1 MNICYNEAS
10 ETTGVNI
17 MIKKNLLP
25 VSVLLLISGAMFSSH
40 FGVGDLIFP
49 PILGRSTGT
58 SWFTAAL
65 GYMIINSVFV
75 WLAYLACAHQ
85 NQSLTG
91 IATRVLG
98 KVSGKIY
105 TSIPIL
111 ITVFFILPRVSSATH
126 EMAVLPL
133 APGIPLWATL
143 AVFFLICFYVA
154 FTRATVMDKIGK
166 VMAPVLIIFVII
178 LAVKGIATPLSY
190 PESVEKITPL
200 KDGML
205 NAYNTMNAI
214 AALLFGGWVLHE
226 LNIRNI
232 KTKEDKD
239 KNLNVI
245 GIFTAVLLG
254 ITSTVLV
261 YLGAS
266 SGASFPDAAIG
277 VLSTNIAS
285 SLLGKAG
292 LFSFAVIM
300 ALSCLTTAAAII
312 SMAGD
317 MFSEMTG
324 GKLKYLHIVAAATAV
339 AFVLGLVGL
348 SRIVKYTVPW
358 LVLLYPSIVVFILS
372 ALYYDFDK
380 IRKAVAGGVITA
392 VFFGLG
398 DMLSFYGL
406 TSNFIT
412 QLASRLPLGNHGLGW
427 FVPVIA
433 VMAVVQLLTSRKAA
447 EEKV

>member
-1 MNICYNEAS
+1 MS
-10 ETTGVNI
+10 
-17 MIKKNLLP
+17 KKNLLP
-25 VSVLLLISGAMFSSH
+25 VSILIVISGAMFSSH

-49 PILGRSTGT
+49 PILGRGAGA

-65 GYMIINSVFV
+65 GYMIINSIGV

-91 IATRVLG
+91 IATKTLG
-98 KVSGKIY
+98 DFFGKIY
-105 TSIPIL
+105 TAIPIL
-111 ITVFFILPRVSSATH
+111 ITIFFILPRVSSATH

-133 APGIPLWATL
+133 SPSIPLWITL
-143 AVFFLICFYVA
+143 AVFFLLSFYVA
-154 FTRATVMDKIGK
+154 YTRATVIDKLGK
-166 VMAPVLIIFVII
+166 VLAPILILFVII
-178 LAVKGIATPLSY
+178 LVIKGVATPLSV
-190 PESVEKITPL
+190 PKSPGSL
-200 KDGML
+200 NALSDGML

-232 KTKEDKD
+232 KTKEDQNT
-239 KNLNVI
+239 NLNVI
-245 GIFTAVLLG
+245 GFSTAVLLG
-254 ITSTVLV
+254 ITSTALV

-266 SGASFPDAAIG
+266 SGSSFPDASIG
-277 VLSTNIAS
+277 VLSTKIAQG
-285 SLLGKAG
+285 LLGQIG

-317 MFSEMTG
+317 MFYEMTN
-324 GKLKYLHIVAAATAV
+324 GKLKYRVTVALSTIIG
-339 AFVLGLVGL
+339 FTLGLVGL

-358 LVLLYPSIVVFILS
+358 LVLLYPSIIIIILS
-372 ALYYDFDK
+372 ALYYKFDK
-380 IRKAVAGGVITA
+380 IRRSVTIGVIVA
-392 VFFGLG
+392 LFFGLG

-412 QLASRLPLGNHGLGW
+412 KISSQLPLGGQGLGW
-427 FVPVIA
+427 FLPTIIIMGIA
-433 VMAVVQLLTSRKAA
+433 QLIFKPKIE
-447 EEKV
+447 EEKSL

>member
-1 MNICYNEAS
+1 MS
-10 ETTGVNI
+10 
-17 MIKKNLLP
+17 KKNLLP
-25 VSVLLLISGAMFSSH
+25 VSILIVISGAMFSSH

-49 PILGRSTGT
+49 PILGRGAGA

-65 GYMIINSVFV
+65 GYMIINSVGV

-91 IATRVLG
+91 IATRTLG
-98 KVSGKIY
+98 DFFGKIY
-105 TSIPIL
+105 IAIPIL
-111 ITVFFILPRVSSATH
+111 ITIFFILPRVSSATH
-126 EMAVLPL
+126 EMAILPL
-133 APGIPLWATL
+133 LPSIPLWITL
-143 AVFFLICFYVA
+143 AIFFLLSFYVA
-154 FTRATVMDKIGK
+154 YTRATVIDKLGK
-166 VMAPVLIIFVII
+166 ILAPVLILFVII
-178 LAVKGIATPLSY
+178 LVIRGIATPLSV
-190 PESVEKITPL
+190 STTPGSL
-200 KDGML
+200 NALSDGML

-232 KTKEDKD
+232 KTKEDQN

-245 GIFTAVLLG
+245 GFSTALLLG
-254 ITSTVLV
+254 ITSTALV

-266 SGASFPDAAIG
+266 SGSSFPDASIG
-277 VLSTNIAS
+277 VLSTKIAQG
-285 SLLGKAG
+285 LLGQIG

-317 MFSEMTG
+317 MFSEMTN
-324 GKLKYLHIVAAATAV
+324 GKLNYRVTVALSTIIG
-339 AFVLGLVGL
+339 FTLGLVGL

-358 LVLLYPSIVVFILS
+358 LVLLYPSIIIIILS
-372 ALYYDFDK
+372 ALYYKFDK
-380 IRKAVAGGVITA
+380 IRKAVTVGVIVA
-392 VFFGLG
+392 LFFGLG

-412 QLASRLPLGNHGLGW
+412 KISSQLPLGGQGLGW
-427 FVPVIA
+427 FLPTIIIMGIA
-433 VMAVVQLLTSRKAA
+433 QLIFKPKIEEETSS
-447 EEKV
+447 

>member
-1 MNICYNEAS
+1 MS
-10 ETTGVNI
+10 
-17 MIKKNLLP
+17 KKNLLP
-25 VSVLLLISGAMFSSH
+25 VSILILISGAMFSSH

-49 PILGRSTGT
+49 PILGRGAGA

-65 GYMIINSVFV
+65 GYMIINSIGV

-91 IATRVLG
+91 ISTKILG
-98 KVSGKIY
+98 NFFGKIY
-105 TSIPIL
+105 TAIPIL

-133 APGIPLWATL
+133 SPGIPLWITL
-143 AVFFLICFYVA
+143 AIFFLLCYYVA
-154 FTRATVMDKIGK
+154 YTRATVIDKLGK
-166 VMAPVLIIFVII
+166 VLAPILILFVII
-178 LAVKGIATPLSY
+178 LAVKGVASPLSI
-190 PESVEKITPL
+190 PKSPGSLNPL
-200 KDGML
+200 SDGML

-232 KTKEDKD
+232 KTKEDQNT
-239 KNLNVI
+239 NLNVI
-245 GIFTAVLLG
+245 GFSTAVLLG
-254 ITSTVLV
+254 ITSTALV

-266 SGASFPDAAIG
+266 SGSLFPDASIG
-277 VLSTNIAS
+277 VLSTKIAQG
-285 SLLGKAG
+285 LLGQIG

-300 ALSCLTTAAAII
+300 AFSCLTTAAAII

-317 MFSEMTG
+317 MFSEMTN
-324 GKLKYLHIVAAATAV
+324 GKLNYRVTVALSTIIGFA
-339 AFVLGLVGL
+339 LGLVGL

-358 LVLLYPSIVVFILS
+358 LVLLYPSIIIIILS
-372 ALYYDFDK
+372 ALYYKFDK
-380 IRKAVAGGVITA
+380 IRKSVTVGVIVA
-392 VFFGLG
+392 LFFGLG

-412 QLASRLPLGNHGLGW
+412 KISSGLPLGGQGLGW
-427 FVPVIA
+427 FLPTIIIMGIA
-433 VMAVVQLLTSRKAA
+433 QLIFKPKIE
-447 EEKV
+447 EEKSL

>member
-1 MNICYNEAS
+1 MS
-10 ETTGVNI
+10 
-17 MIKKNLLP
+17 KKNLLP
-25 VSVLLLISGAMFSSH
+25 VSILILISGAMFSSH

-49 PILGRSTGT
+49 PILGRGAGA

-65 GYMIINSVFV
+65 GYMIINSIGV

-91 IATRVLG
+91 ISTKILG
-98 KVSGKIY
+98 NFFGKIY
-105 TSIPIL
+105 TAIPIL

-133 APGIPLWATL
+133 SPGIPLWITL
-143 AVFFLICFYVA
+143 AIFFLLCYYVA
-154 FTRATVMDKIGK
+154 YTRATVIDKLGK
-166 VMAPVLIIFVII
+166 VLAPILILFVII
-178 LAVKGIATPLSY
+178 LAVKGVASPLSI
-190 PESVEKITPL
+190 PKSPGSLNPL
-200 KDGML
+200 SDGML

-232 KTKEDKD
+232 KTKEDQNT
-239 KNLNVI
+239 NLNVI
-245 GIFTAVLLG
+245 GFSTAVLLG
-254 ITSTVLV
+254 ITSTALV

-266 SGASFPDAAIG
+266 SGSLFPDASIG
-277 VLSTNIAS
+277 VLSTKIAQG
-285 SLLGKAG
+285 LLGQIG

-300 ALSCLTTAAAII
+300 AFSCLTTAAAII

-317 MFSEMTG
+317 MFSEMTN
-324 GKLKYLHIVAAATAV
+324 GKLNYRVTVALSTIIGFA
-339 AFVLGLVGL
+339 LGLVGL

-358 LVLLYPSIVVFILS
+358 LVLLYPSIIIIILS
-372 ALYYDFDK
+372 ALYYKFDK
-380 IRKAVAGGVITA
+380 IRKSVTVGVIVA
-392 VFFGLG
+392 LFFGLG

-412 QLASRLPLGNHGLGW
+412 KISSGLPLGGQGLGW
-427 FVPVIA
+427 FLPTIIIMGVA
-433 VMAVVQLLTSRKAA
+433 QLIFKPKIE
-447 EEKV
+447 EEKSL